1 MEKSSKL
8 YYPRATFLDIVQEE
22 SNQSIQNSY
31 SANAVYEWNI
41 DGVSDY
47 NILKILQ
54 QMAMVANI
62 YKAKQNI
69 FDQQIAEILITGFP
83 FNSC

>member
-8 YYPRATFLDIVQEE
+8 YYPRATFPDALHEE
-22 SNQSIQNSY
+22 SNQNVQNSY
-31 SANAVYEWNI
+31 SANAIYKWNI

-54 QMAMVANI
+54 QMVMVANVDRT
-62 YKAKQNI
+62 KQNV
-69 FDQQIAEILITGFP
+69 
-83 FNSC
+83 